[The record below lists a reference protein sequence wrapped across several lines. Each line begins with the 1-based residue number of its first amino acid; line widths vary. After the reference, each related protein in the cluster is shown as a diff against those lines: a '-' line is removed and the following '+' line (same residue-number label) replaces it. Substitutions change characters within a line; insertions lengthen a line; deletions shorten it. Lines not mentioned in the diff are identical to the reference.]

1 MGTRKMPSY
10 RTASGGRFAY
20 PARRSE
26 EQTSRVFMDYTT
38 RGAWCSG
45 SNGFHGIWRVPVGK
59 ERPVLVHEVLDESH
73 PVRSGRLAQF
83 TKCTYM

>member
-10 RTASGGRFAY
+10 RTASGGRFAH

-26 EQTSRVFMDYTT
+26 EQTSRVFIDYTT

-45 SNGFHGIWRVPVGK
+45 SDGFHGIWRVAIGK
-59 ERPVLVHEVLDESH
+59 EHPVLVHEVLGESH
-73 PVRSGRLAQF
+73 LVRSGRLAQS